1 MKTTLSIHAKGQ
13 RVERGITEEGIRSIL
28 ASNNAP
34 TIMSKTDPE
43 AIIVLG
49 KYEGKV
55 WGVVFNFKT
64 LNVITVR
71 RAGKKERRFYE
82 QETGGK

>member
-1 MKTTLSIHAKGQ
+1 MTISIHATGKQ
-13 RVERGITEEGIRSIL
+13 IERGITEEGIRSIL
-28 ASNNAP
+28 ASSAAP
-34 TIMSKTDPE
+34 TIPSKTDPE

-49 KYEGKV
+49 KYKGKV
-55 WGVVFNFKT
+55 WGVVLNYKT

-82 QETGGK
+82 QKTGGK